1 MPQTTLEFAEAS
13 ALNVGTMKIRILLGL
28 TMLAAVLGVLWVDH
42 HLEASGRCVALPL
55 TVLLI
60 VGAYKGFRELAQMAA
75 AIRVKLLVVSGTVST
90 IALAAIPFW
99 WRLISPGEP
108 TGRIVLMVL
117 GLILLAVFVEQMVRS
132 RTDNAVQSVACTV
145 LALTYVGAG
154 LAMILAMR
162 LVYGMAMLVVFLA
175 GVKFTDIGAYFVG
188 SAIGRHKLIPWL
200 SPGKSWEGLI
210 GGLIVGAAAAVCV
223 HWALDVPIM
232 TSWQAA
238 LFGIAMGMAGQLG
251 DLCESLL
258 KRSAQVK
265 DSGNVLPEYGGILDI
280 LDSPLL
286 AAPVA
291 MLLLMVITGS

>member
-1 MPQTTLEFAEAS
+1 MRQTTLEFAEES
-13 ALNVGTMKIRILLGL
+13 ALNGVTMKIRILLGL

-42 HLEASGRCVALPL
+42 YLESHGRPFSLPL
-55 TVLLI
+55 TALLI
-60 VGAYKGFRELAQMAA
+60 VAAYKGFRELAQMAA
-75 AIRVKLLVVSGTVST
+75 ATRVKLLPVSGIVST

-108 TGRIVLMVL
+108 TGRIVLMAL
-117 GLILLAVFVEQMVRS
+117 GLILLAIFGEQMIRS
-132 RTDNAVQSVACTV
+132 RTNNALQCVACTV

-162 LVYGMAMLVVFLA
+162 TVYGVPVLLVFLA
-175 GVKFTDIGAYFVG
+175 GVKCTDIGAYFVG

-210 GGLIVGAAAAVCV
+210 GGLIAGAVAAACV
-223 HWALDVPIM
+223 HWALDVHIM

-238 LFGIAMGMAGQLG
+238 LFGIAMGLAGQLG

-258 KRSAQVK
+258 KRSVQVK